1 MQIYALSKTLNHFC
15 RPVYRAIQIKRDSK
29 QCLPLSSK
37 LPCLWLRE
45 EKFLEKWIP
54 ACVLVISIWLADVF
68 HLAYMMFKI
77 IFWFG
82 CQLSETGKFEIQ
94 TQILRFT
101 WKFGNSGSTGSSFS
115 YDKFVWCQV
124 IARPF
129 GWASLWFPRVPHSPT
144 YCDFCSLSPTL
155 LLGGMILLSLA
166 RWGVAKL

>member
-15 RPVYRAIQIKRDSK
+15 RPVYRAIQIKRDPK

-45 EKFLEKWIP
+45 DKVLEKSIP

-77 IFWFG
+77 IFWFD

-94 TQILRFT
+94 TQISCFT

-115 YDKFVWCQV
+115 YGKFAWCQV
-124 IARPF
+124 IARTV
-129 GWASLWFPRVPHSPT
+129 GWAALGFPRVLHSPPT
-144 YCDFCSLSPTL
+144 VTFVVVWAQCSCSEGWYCSL
-155 LLGGMILLSLA
+155 
-166 RWGVAKL
+166 